1 MDAPELEVSDDPT
14 LALLTVEEAA
24 RRLRI
29 GRTLCFRLVG
39 SGELESV
46 AVGRL
51 RRVPPAA
58 LHDYVNRLRKVTV
71 GIRDD
76 GKPDRRHVERK
87 TRAEVTEAVRDLE
100 RQRDAKT
107 VRKPGKPWTVKT
119 WLTHWIENIAP
130 LGVNENTMVGY
141 GAAIRKH
148 LIPGLGAHRLDRL
161 KPEHIETFYAA
172 MQANG
177 SKPATAHQAHRTFRT
192 ALNEAVR
199 RGHLGQNPVRL
210 AKAPRV
216 REDEVEPYS
225 VEEVRRLL
233 RAADKRRNS
242 ARWAVAL
249 SLGLRQGEALGLK
262 WTDVDLDRGVLMV
275 RRSRRRPRYAHGCG
289 DTCGRKAGY
298 CPQRKRTNPETADT
312 KSRAG
317 RRAVGLPPQL
327 VDLLRTHRK
336 RQDAERV
343 AAGDK
348 WTEEGWLFATETGR
362 GTSPRTD
369 YDDWKEL
376 LAAAKVRDGRLHD
389 ARHTAA
395 TVLLILGVSE
405 RAVMGLMGWSST
417 AMAARYQHMVDT
429 VRTDI
434 ARRVDGLIWK
444 PEGRESADG
453 DTVRGPRVG

>member
-1 MDAPELEVSDDPT
+1 MADEKKRTRQPN
-14 LALLTVEEAA
+14 
-24 RRLRI
+24 
-29 GRTLCFRLVG
+29 GRSSIYLG
-39 SGELESV
+39 KDGKWH
-46 AVGRL
+46 GR
-51 RRVPPAA
+51 
-58 LHDYVNRLRKVTV
+58 VTV

-76 GKPDRRHVERK
+76 GKPDRRHVERR
-87 TRAEVTEAVRDLE
+87 TRSEVTYAVRELE
-100 RQRDAKT
+100 KQRDAKT

-141 GAAIRKH
+141 GVAVRKH

-161 KPEHIETFYAA
+161 KPEHIETFYAR

-177 SKPATAHQAHRTFRT
+177 SKPATAHQVHRTFRT

-210 AKAPRV
+210 AKAPKV
-216 REDEVEPYS
+216 REEEIEPYT

-233 RAADKRRNS
+233 RTADQRRNS

-249 SLGLRQGEALGLK
+249 ALGLRQGEALGLK
-262 WTDVDLDRGVLMV
+262 WTDVDLNGGVLMV

-289 DTCGRKAGY
+289 GTCGRKAGY
-298 CPQRKRTNPETADT
+298 CPQRERTNPETADT

-327 VDLLRTHRK
+327 VDLLRRHGT
-336 RQDAERV
+336 RQEAERA
-343 AAGDK
+343 AAGDT
-348 WTEEGWLFATETGR
+348 WTNEGWLFATETGR
-362 GTSPRTD
+362 GISPRTD

-405 RAVMGLMGWSST
+405 RAVMGLMGWSTT

-429 VRTDI
+429 VRSSV
-434 ARRVDGLIWK
+434 AEQVDGLLW
-444 PEGRESADG
+444 DG
-453 DTVRGPRVG
+453 DASS

>member
-1 MDAPELEVSDDPT
+1 M
-14 LALLTVEEAA
+14 EEKK
-24 RRLRI
+24 RTRQPN
-29 GRTLCFRLVG
+29 GRSSIYLG
-39 SGELESV
+39 KDGKWH
-46 AVGRL
+46 GR
-51 RRVPPAA
+51 
-58 LHDYVNRLRKVTV
+58 VTV

-87 TRAEVTEAVRDLE
+87 TRAEVTEAVRELE

-141 GAAIRKH
+141 GAAVRKH

-172 MQANG
+172 MQAKG

-233 RAADKRRNS
+233 RAADQRRNS

-262 WTDVDLDRGVLMV
+262 WTDVNLDGGVLMV
-275 RRSRRRPRYAHGCG
+275 RRSRRRPQYAHGCG

-327 VDLLRTHRK
+327 VDLLRTHKK
-336 RQDAERV
+336 RQDAERA

-348 WTEEGWLFATETGR
+348 WTDEGWLFATETGR

-376 LAAAKVRDGRLHD
+376 LADAKVRDGRLHD

-429 VRTDI
+429 VRTDV
-434 ARRVDGLIWK
+434 ARQVDGLIWR
-444 PEGRESADG
+444 PGGPDDG
-453 DTVRGPRVG
+453 DDAMAVPVS